1 MTDDEL
7 KQHVKDQVMTFVG
20 RTDVEQVQEEMKQ
33 MLTKLIIENQERI
46 PIIQQALEEGP
57 ENANT

>member
-33 MLTKLIIENQERI
+33 ILTKLIIENQERI
-46 PIIQQALEEGP
+46 PIIQQALDEGSK
-57 ENANT
+57 NVNT